1 MYRNTLKHLNLLH
14 MIIKAYLKQ
23 LAKLKT
29 ENAVKKQNHSASQ
42 AISQRDKKKY
52 GQMLAQDLA

>member
-1 MYRNTLKHLNLLH
+1 MNTLRHLNLLH

-23 LAKLKT
+23 PAKLKT
-29 ENAVKKQNHSASQ
+29 ENAVKKQNRSASQ